1 MLNYGAYATGWITP
15 EYGFWKNM
23 NDIQALDSEKYL
35 TAMIDTYDIL
45 SVRCLYNAKA
55 FKDAILDYILLPSYF
70 PNF

>member
-1 MLNYGAYATGWITP
+1 
-15 EYGFWKNM
+15 
-23 NDIQALDSEKYL
+23 
-35 TAMIDTYDIL
+35 MIDTYDIL